1 MRDVMSQG
9 VGQRVSTR
17 ETIKVDATRAEE
29 LLRRAL
35 QILPDHPP
43 ALTHLAYVLEYH
55 AKQYDEAERYCNTL
69 QHAAARCSTEHVTQM
84 KQSPVLTYGSRDIC
98 TSHVS
103 HVMKL
108 VII

>member
-1 MRDVMSQG
+1 MRDVMLQG

-84 KQSPVLTYGSRDIC
+84 KQSPVLTYGSRDTNETVTCIDIWV
-98 TSHVS
+98 T
-103 HVMKL
+103 
-108 VII
+108 